1 MARVHGKDFTTVS
14 VDNAAGTPVAMV
26 ADTMSIEFTA
36 SAETHDT
43 TTIGDQWR
51 EFTAGLKGGDELSHS
66 FMYDNTNSTGIWE
79 IYRNRLGVSGT
90 LTISDGTRTLAMET
104 IVTKL
109 SMPVQ
114 VGDMVKCTASH
125 KVNGAVTFS

>member
-14 VDNAAGTPVAMV
+14 VDDSGGTPVAMV
-26 ADTMSIEFTA
+26 SDTMSIEFTT

-43 TTIGDQWR
+43 TTIGDDWR

-66 FMYDNTNSTGIWE
+66 FMYDNTSTTGIWE
-79 IYRNRLGVSGT
+79 IYRNRLGVAGT
-90 LTISDGTRTLAMET
+90 LTISDGVRTLAMET

-109 SMPVQ
+109 SLPVQ
-114 VGDMVKCTASH
+114 VGDMVKCSASH
-125 KVNGAVTFS
+125 KVTGAVTFS

>member
-66 FMYDNTNSTGIWE
+66 FMYDNTSSTGIWE